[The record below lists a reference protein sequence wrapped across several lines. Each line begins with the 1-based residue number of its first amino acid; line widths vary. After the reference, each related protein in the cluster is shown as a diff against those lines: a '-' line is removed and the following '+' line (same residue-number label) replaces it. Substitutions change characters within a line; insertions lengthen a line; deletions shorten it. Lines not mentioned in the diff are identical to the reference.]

1 MTLDALITQYI
12 TFRQSLGQEFQ
23 KPERTLRTFS
33 RAMGAEVEADEID
46 PAKVKAFLDGTGPI
60 TSNWHQ
66 KHSTLRMLFDYGSKH
81 GLITSSPLPAH
92 IPKHPPAFVPHI
104 YTRDELRRLLE
115 ATTTFRKRP
124 RKLDPETMRILL
136 LLLYG
141 SGLRVGEA
149 LALNLA
155 DVDLDAALLT
165 IRDTKFHKTRLV
177 PLGADLNRALTNYA
191 AKHSQAAQPQNTDS
205 PFLIGEDRS
214 RLTYGAVN
222 RTFRKLRAKAGVL
235 RTDGARYQ
243 PRIHDLRHSFAVD
256 RLTSWYRAGADV
268 QRLLPKLSTYLG
280 HAHLSDT
287 QVYLTMTPELLQAA
301 SARFAQYAFQ
311 EVNDD

>member
-1 MTLDALITQYI
+1 
-12 TFRQSLGQEFQ
+12 
-23 KPERTLRTFS
+23 
-33 RAMGAEVEADEID
+33 
-46 PAKVKAFLDGTGPI
+46 
-60 TSNWHQ
+60 
-66 KHSTLRMLFDYGSKH
+66 
-81 GLITSSPLPAH
+81 LITSSPLPAH
-92 IPKHPPAFVPHI
+92 LPKRPPAYVPHI

-115 ATTTFRKRP
+115 ATTAFRKRP
-124 RKLDPETMRILL
+124 RKLSQETLRALL

-155 DVDLDAALLT
+155 DVDLEAALLT

-177 PLGADLNRALTNYA
+177 PLGADLKRTLTNYA
-191 AKHSQAAQPQNTDS
+191 AERSQADQAQTPDS
-205 PFLIGEDRS
+205 PFFLGEDQS
-214 RLTYGAVN
+214 RLTYGPVN
-222 RTFRKLRAKAGVL
+222 KTFGKLRVKAGVL

-243 PRIHDLRHSFAVD
+243 PRLHDLRHTFAVD

-301 SARFAQYAFQ
+301 STRFAQYAFP